1 MGDSANRV
9 EIELAARDSSGPVLD
24 QFGSTVRRTFEQ
36 ASQDAAQASK
46 NTSLLDRT
54 FGNLADTVRAV
65 GIAFG
70 AYEAARYAQQAVML
84 AARYETL
91 GVTLEQLGKT
101 AGYSKAFLE
110 QQEEALRKAGIT
122 AIGSRESLAR
132 MIQANLDLSKSAQL
146 ARVAQDAAAISG
158 VNSSE
163 AYKQIVYGIQSAQ
176 VEILRTVGINVSF
189 ENSYAAVAAQTG
201 RTAESFTEA
210 EKAQIRLN
218 AVLDAGRGI
227 AGSYEAA
234 MGTAGKQILSFQRYA
249 EDLQV
254 ELGKAFGPAL
264 TSIVS
269 QSVESIGSLTKSVS
283 ESAQSGALLSVGQ
296 GLKWVADHSTIVVTA
311 LLGVA
316 AVMAAVKAEAWLLD
330 GGLGKLAQT
339 IDKTVR
345 SAGTGLQS
353 AFTLH
358 PLITAASVL
367 MTVATAVAYLADSL
381 GLTDDAMRRQAES
394 AARTTREYSTLS
406 DTINGVAGPIQQYQL
421 AVAKAYGDQ
430 QKQLEALKG
439 LSAVF
444 PELTG
449 EYHSAAEGVANVN
462 ANLERFLV
470 LKRAE
475 LELLKDKTDKE
486 QSERLGNLARRYAEL
501 SGQMERSQRSM
512 YAAFQR
518 NQAAAN
524 DQMWA
529 EDKKW
534 ADAMRDLYIEAG
546 KVATSKG
553 ISPELRDSATDLQG
567 KASLAT
573 QAVMGLKEAMRMLGL
588 EVKNVQAPLSQVTI
602 FPQLS
607 LGDKKVSE
615 ELYKLGDEAQKA
627 LMHPTQARL
636 FEINQEMAKQTQEL
650 WTNNPTAAVAQAG
663 TAQIQAWGNAQR
675 AALAPE
681 MAKTK
686 ADWARGYFEIGGA
699 SREQLLANLQ
709 AEAGVLAAGGDRTR
723 SQYLQTQKAITD
735 VTLQGYREREAITE
749 ASFNLGRQGQSAL
762 IAAYQAELAILP
774 ALKMSAEDRAR
785 RELELTV
792 KIRDVKEQGFTRE
805 LDLNKQRV
813 SWMAEGTAKNKA
825 QMDLQETEE
834 RHHLEVLFAANQDL
848 QNHKKQILDDYEK
861 FAQRRRD
868 EAAYKERQQDLDV
881 QLQTAKL
888 YGRTREAKE
897 LELAKFD
904 EYLKTS
910 LYTQEQR
917 QQLHQNKM
925 VELNR
930 TGIQTMLMQWGDFY
944 EGWDKIGENFLQNV
958 QSDVASAFKS
968 AFEGT
973 TTLWEGMWSAMKN
986 IAYQAMAAIATRLLT
1001 YGLGQLAIS
1010 IMPSLSG
1017 PLGMSGGGTSM
1028 LGMAG
1033 TGLSAYN
1040 AYNSLAAGGGLATLG
1055 TYGGFGSSLF
1065 NWAVPSESVVTSA
1078 TPAGAMIP
1086 MSEMGI
1092 NGLSTLGYGAVGVG
1106 GGISGYLLANA
1117 LYGGKGYSGV
1127 GGGVGGAAGGM
1138 GAAALAT
1145 LLFPELGPLALLGIG
1160 AGGGILGGL
1169 LGGGLGSLFGGE
1181 DDSPDWAKPGKPQA
1195 HLDELNRR
1203 LDDYVQRLEHGK
1215 LSQDEFYGSLSE
1227 LAPLFSGSGDLLAG
1241 YGGIIG
1247 GTIDSLQGLTAGTQE
1262 YADKLTNELNPA
1274 WIISTGLAR
1283 DLASGMNEL
1292 DAHKKALTN
1301 AVDAYAASS
1310 SLSASQQEALLDL
1323 IVKEKGNVAELTAD
1337 YNRYNEIRNMFLDGT
1352 VRSKEELTAL
1362 GDEFRALHD
1371 KLKITSP
1378 MDNLISTLGRLND
1391 SLTKIFN
1398 LPSNKEFDF
1407 TVNYGSGGGSD
1418 YGGYQGGSEGSGG
1431 GGASSADQVSSIG
1444 SQLLGRDW
1452 SLPSDWSTGLS
1463 LDQYTSMIKGSD
1475 EYLSK
1480 HHDGGMVRMHAGG
1493 KLASDEVQRILQLGE
1508 FVTRRDSVT
1517 PDTLP
1522 WLDYVNRHG
1531 QLPVAGLPMGMDDTL
1546 ADFRSAMALRGLA
1559 TSTPAAPAPAA
1570 QAAPMIINLHLDL
1583 SGSSFGSDPQE
1594 TAQLVGD
1601 VAESRL
1607 RAVLADMDYRG
1618 ENPAVSHSMAVG
1630 R

>member
-1 MGDSANRV
+1 MGQDANSV
-9 EIELAARDSSGPVLD
+9 VIELAARDTSGPVLS
-24 QFGSTVRRTFEQ
+24 QFGSTVKRTFEQ

-46 NTSLLDRT
+46 STSLLDRT

-65 GIAFG
+65 GVAFG

-91 GVTLEQLGKT
+91 GVTLGQLGKT
-101 AGYSKAFLE
+101 AGYSQAYLD
-110 QQEEALRKAGIT
+110 QQEVSLRKAGIT

-132 MIQANLDLSKSAQL
+132 MVQANLDLGKSAQL

-176 VEILRTVGINVSF
+176 VEMLRTVGINVSF

-201 RTAESFTEA
+201 RTAESLSEA

-218 AVLDAGRGI
+218 AVLEAGKGI

-269 QSVESIGSLTKSVS
+269 QSVETIGSLTKAVA

-296 GLKWVADHSTIVVTA
+296 GLQWVADHSTIVVTA

-330 GGLGKLAQT
+330 GGLGKLALT

-345 SAGTGLQS
+345 TAGVGLQS

-358 PLITAASVL
+358 PLITVASGL
-367 MTVATAVAYLADSL
+367 MTVATAAVYLADKL
-381 GLTDDAMRRQAES
+381 GLTDDAIRRQADS
-394 AARTTREYSTLS
+394 AARASREFATLK
-406 DTINGVAGPIQQYQL
+406 DTVDGVAGPIQQYQL
-421 AVAKAYGDQ
+421 AVAKANGDQ
-430 QKQLEALKG
+430 QKQMEALKG
-439 LSAVF
+439 LGAVF

-449 EYHSAAEGVANVN
+449 EYHSAAEGIANVN

-475 LELLKDKTDKE
+475 MELLKDKAEKE
-486 QSERLGNLARRYAEL
+486 QSDRLANLARLYGEL
-501 SGQMERSQRSM
+501 TAQMERSRTSM

-524 DQMWA
+524 DQVWS

-534 ADAMRDLYIEAG
+534 TEAMRDLYIEAG
-546 KVATSKG
+546 KVASAKG
-553 ISPELRDSATDLQG
+553 ISQELRDSATDLQG

-573 QAVMGLKEAMRMLGL
+573 QAVAGLREAMRLLGL
-588 EVKNVQAPLSQVTI
+588 EVKNVQTPLSQITL

-607 LGDKKVSE
+607 LGDKKVST

-627 LMHPTQARL
+627 LMSPTQARL
-636 FEINQEMAKQTQEL
+636 FEINQEMAKQVQEL
-650 WTNNPTAAVAQAG
+650 WTNNPTAEVARAG
-663 TAQIQAWGNAQR
+663 EAQIQAWANAQR

-681 MAKTK
+681 IAKTK
-686 ADWARGYFEIGGA
+686 AEWARGLYDIGGA
-699 SREQLLANLQ
+699 TREQLLANLQ

-735 VTLQGYREREAITE
+735 ITMQGYRDREAITD
-749 ASFNLGRQGQSAL
+749 ASFNLGRQGQGAL

-774 ALKMSAEDRAR
+774 VLKMGAEDRAR
-785 RELELTV
+785 RELELV
-792 KIRDVKEQGFTRE
+792 AKIRDVKEQGFTRE
-805 LDLNKQRV
+805 LDLDKQRV

-825 QMDLQETEE
+825 QLDIQEAEE
-834 RHHLEVLFAANQDL
+834 RHHLEVLFAANKDL
-848 QNHKKQILDDYEK
+848 QGRKEQILDDYQK
-861 FAQRRRD
+861 YAQRRR
-868 EAAYKERQQDLDV
+868 EESATKERQQELDI
-881 QLQTAKL
+881 QIQTAKL

-897 LELAKFD
+897 LELAKYD
-904 EYLKTS
+904 LS
-910 LYTQEQR
+910 LQNDRYTQEQR
-917 QQLHQNKM
+917 ERLHQNKL

-930 TGIQTMLMQWGDFY
+930 SGVQTMLMQWGDLY

-968 AFEGT
+968 TFERT
-973 TTLWEGMWSAMKN
+973 TTLWEGMWSSMTN
-986 IAYQAMAAIATRLLT
+986 IAYQAGAAIATRLAT

-1010 IMPSLSG
+1010 VMPGLAG
-1017 PLGMSGGGTSM
+1017 PLGITGGGGTSF
-1028 LGMAG
+1028 LSLASGAK
-1033 TGLSAYN
+1033 SAYD
-1040 AYNSLAAGGGLATLG
+1040 AYGAVTGAGGLASLG
-1055 TYGGFGSSLF
+1055 TYGGLGSSMF
-1065 NWAVPSESVVTSA
+1065 SWAPTMAPEGFV
-1078 TPAGAMIP
+1078 GP
-1086 MSEMGI
+1086 MLPTAA
-1092 NGLSTLGYGAVGVG
+1092 GLSPLGAGLVGLPT
-1106 GGISGYLLANA
+1106 GYLTSSLV
-1117 LYGGKGYSGV
+1117 YGGKGYSGV
-1127 GGGVGGAAGGM
+1127 GGAAGGGLGAY
-1138 GAAALAT
+1138 GAAALAAA
-1145 LLFPELGPLALLGIG
+1145 LFPELGPLALLGIG
-1160 AGGGILGGL
+1160 AGGGLLGGL
-1169 LGGGLGSLFGGE
+1169 LGGGIGSLFGGE
-1181 DDSPDWAKPGKPQA
+1181 DDSPDWEKPGKPQA

-1203 LDDYVQRLEHGK
+1203 LDDYVQRLKDGK
-1215 LSQDEFYGSLSE
+1215 LGTDEFYGSLSE
-1227 LAPLFSGSGDLLAG
+1227 LAPLFAGSGDLLAG
-1241 YGGIIG
+1241 YGDIIG
-1247 GTIDSLQGLTAGTQE
+1247 GTLTSLQGLTQGTQE
-1262 YADKLTNELNPA
+1262 YAEKLTNELNPA

-1310 SLSASQQEALLDL
+1310 SLSASQQEGLLDL

-1337 YNRYNEIRNMFLDGT
+1337 YNRYQEIRNMFLDGT
-1352 VRSKEELTAL
+1352 VRSKEELAAL
-1362 GDEFRALHD
+1362 GDEFRSLHD

-1378 MDNLISTLGRLND
+1378 MDNMVTAINKLVD
-1391 SLTKIFN
+1391 SLTKVFN
-1398 LPSNKEFDF
+1398 LPSDKSFNFA
-1407 TVNYGSGGGSD
+1407 VNYSSSGSLDYGGGDWGGGGGGS
-1418 YGGYQGGSEGSGG
+1418 GESGG
-1431 GGASSADQVSSIG
+1431 GGSQDQVSSIG

-1452 SLPSDWSTGLS
+1452 ALPSDWPTGLS
-1463 LDQYTSMIKGSD
+1463 VDQYTTMIKGSA

-1480 HHDGGMVRMHAGG
+1480 HHDGGMVTRLHDGG
-1493 KLASDEVQRILQLGE
+1493 LASDEVLRILQLGE
-1508 FVTRRDSVT
+1508 HVTKASSVT
-1517 PDTLP
+1517 PETLP
-1522 WLDYVNRHG
+1522 WLTYINQHG
-1531 QLPVAGLPMGMDDTL
+1531 TLPLAPPPVGMDDFL
-1546 ADFRSAMALRGLA
+1546 ADFRAVRSWQGQGSG
-1559 TSTPAAPAPAA
+1559 TDTAPAA
-1570 QAAPMIINLHLDL
+1570 LAGPGLVIQQVVIQVLGDSHDPEGQGRQAAQ
-1583 SGSSFGSDPQE
+1583 GFRE
-1594 TAQLVGD
+1594 
-1601 VAESRL
+1601 E
-1607 RAVLADMDYRG
+1607 LAAMYERG
-1618 ENPAVSHSMAVG
+1618 EMPGVAHSMGVT

>member
-24 QFGSTVRRTFEQ
+24 QFGSTVKRTFEQ

-54 FGNLADTVRAV
+54 FGSLADTVRAV
-65 GIAFG
+65 GLAFG

-91 GVTLEQLGKT
+91 GVTLTQLGKT
-101 AGYSKAFLE
+101 AGYSKAFLD
-110 QQEEALRKAGIT
+110 QQEESLRKAGIT
-122 AIGSRESLAR
+122 ALGSRESMAR
-132 MIQANLDLSKSAQL
+132 MIQANLDLGKSAQL

-163 AYKQIVYGIQSAQ
+163 AFKQIVYGIQSAQ
-176 VEILRTVGINVSF
+176 VEMLRTVGVNVSF
-189 ENSYAAVAAQTG
+189 EQSYAAVAAQTG
-201 RTAESFTEA
+201 RTAESLTEV
-210 EKAQIRLN
+210 EKAQIRLS
-218 AVLDAGRGI
+218 AVLEAGKGI
-227 AGSYEAA
+227 AGAYETA

-264 TSIVS
+264 TSMVS
-269 QSVESIGSLTKSVS
+269 QSVETIGALTKSVS

-296 GLKWVADHSTIVVTA
+296 GLKWVADHGTIVVTA

-367 MTVATAVAYLADSL
+367 MTVATAAAYVADSL

-501 SGQMERSQRSM
+501 TGQMERSQRSM

-524 DQMWA
+524 DQMWS

-588 EVKNVQAPLSQVTI
+588 EVKNVQAPLAQVTI

-636 FEINQEMAKQTQEL
+636 FDINQEMAKQTQEL

-663 TAQIQAWGNAQR
+663 TAQIQAWGDAQR

-681 MAKTK
+681 IAKTK

-699 SREQLLANLQ
+699 SRDQLLANLQ

-785 RELELTV
+785 RELELTT

-805 LDLNKQRV
+805 LELDKQRV
-813 SWMAEGTAKNKA
+813 SWMAEGAAKNKA
-825 QMDLQETEE
+825 QLDLQETEE
-834 RHHLEVLFAANQDL
+834 RHHLEVLFAANKDL
-848 QNHKKQILDDYEK
+848 QDKKKQVLDDYEK

-868 EAAYKERQQDLDV
+868 EAASKERQQALDV
-881 QLQTAKL
+881 QIQTAKL
-888 YGRTREAKE
+888 YSNTRLAKE
-897 LELAKFD
+897 LELAKYD
-904 EYLKTS
+904 ESLKNS
-910 LYTQEQR
+910 NYTQEQR

-958 QSDVASAFKS
+958 QSDISSAFKS

-986 IAYQAMAAIATRLLT
+986 IAYQALAAIATRLLT

-1010 IMPSLSG
+1010 FMPSLSG

-1055 TYGGFGSSLF
+1055 TYGGMGSSMF
-1065 NWAVPSESVVTSA
+1065 TWGPGAAGATAGGWEVA
-1078 TPAGAMIP
+1078 TPLVAQ
-1086 MSEMGI
+1086 
-1092 NGLSTLGYGAVGVG
+1092 GLSPLGAALI
-1106 GGISGYLLANA
+1106 GIPAGYLTSSLV
-1117 LYGGKGYSGV
+1117 YDGKGYSGIA
-1127 GGGVGGAAGGM
+1127 GAAGGGL
-1138 GAAALAT
+1138 GAWGGAALAAA
-1145 LLFPELGPLALLGIG
+1145 LFPELGPLALLAAG

-1181 DDSPDWAKPGKPQA
+1181 DDSPDWEKPGKPQA

-1203 LDDYVQRLEHGK
+1203 LDDYVQRLKDGK
-1215 LSQDEFYGSLSE
+1215 LSTDEFYGSLSE
-1227 LAPLFSGSGDLLAG
+1227 LAPLFAGSGDLLGG
-1241 YGGIIG
+1241 YGAIIG
-1247 GTIDSLQGLTAGTQE
+1247 GTLSSLQSLTAGTQE
-1262 YADKLTNELNPA
+1262 YADKLTTELNPA

-1301 AVDAYAASS
+1301 AVDAYAASN
-1310 SLSASQQEALLDL
+1310 SLSSSQQEALLDL
-1323 IVKEKGNVAELTAD
+1323 IIKEKGNVAELTAD

-1352 VRSKEELTAL
+1352 SRSKEELAAL

-1407 TVNYGSGGGSD
+1407 TVNYNQNGSAEGGG
-1418 YGGYQGGSEGSGG
+1418 GESGG
-1431 GGASSADQVSSIG
+1431 GGGGSASDDQVSSIG
-1444 SQLLGRDW
+1444 SQLLGRPW
-1452 SLPSDWSTGLS
+1452 SRPSDWSSGLS
-1463 LDQYTSMIKGSD
+1463 LDTYIDMIKGSD

-1480 HHDGGMVRMHAGG
+1480 HHAGGMVNRMHDGG
-1493 KLASDEVQRILQLGE
+1493 LASDEVRRILQLGE

-1517 PDTLP
+1517 PETLP

-1531 QLPVAGLPMGMDDTL
+1531 QLPVPGLPMGMDDTL

-1559 TSTPAAPAPAA
+1559 SSTSTAPAPSA

-1594 TAQLVGD
+1594 TAQLVGE

-1618 ENPAVSHSMAVG
+1618 ENPAVSHSMAVD